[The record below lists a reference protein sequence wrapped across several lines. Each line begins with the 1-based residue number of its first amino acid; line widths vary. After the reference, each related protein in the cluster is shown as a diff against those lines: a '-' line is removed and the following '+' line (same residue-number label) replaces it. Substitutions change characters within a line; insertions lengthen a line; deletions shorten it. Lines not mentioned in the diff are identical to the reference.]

1 MTESVKVMHAPCTAR
16 NIDLNPTSLST
27 RRLSSVCTAPP
38 KPYDGLRPLSYS
50 IRFDLTT
57 SAFLCEWW
65 RIRPRGGRG
74 CPGLPTPEA
83 FQQGDTILDITGAC
97 DVGSASFDPAH
108 LNSGLESF
116 ARRTEPFSDQG
127 SKGALCDLGSV

>member
-1 MTESVKVMHAPCTAR
+1 MVCAR
-16 NIDLNPTSLST
+16 CLTPSDSTS
-27 RRLSSVCTAPP
+27 RR
-38 KPYDGLRPLSYS
+38 RP
-50 IRFDLTT
+50 F
-57 SAFLCEWW
+57 SANGGAFVPGEVAAV
-65 RIRPRGGRG
+65 RDTIQRPFRYLL
-74 CPGLPTPEA
+74 GLPTPEA